1 LLTCINMKKPMSE
14 ELQIP
19 SGANVTYNGETFTVS
34 KSGVELKRK
43 IDLPRIKIEV
53 KGDKILLSTDKGN
66 KNEFKYI
73 KSTIAHI
80 NNLFK
85 GLDQKFVYKLEA
97 CNVHFPMTLKIDS
110 GNLVINNFLGEK
122 VPRKAKILSN
132 VDVDLKGAK
141 ITVSSNDFEAAG
153 ETATNIEKAT
163 KIKNRDRRIFQ
174 DGIFIVE
181 KPTRGVV
188 AQWVKDL

>member
-1 LLTCINMKKPMSE
+1 MLTCSNMKKPMSE

-19 SGANVTYNGETFTVS
+19 SGAKVSYNGETFLVS

-43 IDLPRIKIEV
+43 IDVPSIKIEV

-73 KSTIAHI
+73 KSTIAHLK
-80 NNLFK
+80 NLFK

-97 CNVHFPMTLKIDS
+97 CNVHFPMTLKLDS
-110 GNLVINNFLGEK
+110 GNLVITNFLGEK
-122 VPRKAKILSN
+122 VPRKAKILSH

-141 ITVSSNDFEAAG
+141 ITVSSHDFEAAG

-181 KPTRGVV
+181 KPVRGTV

>member
-1 LLTCINMKKPMSE
+1 MLTCINMKKPMSE

-19 SGANVTYNGETFTVS
+19 SGVSVKYDGQILDVS
-34 KSGVELKRK
+34 KSDVKLQRT
-43 IDLPRIKIEV
+43 IDLPSIKIEI

-80 NNLFK
+80 KNLFS
-85 GLDQKFVYKLEA
+85 GLDKKFVYKLEA

-132 VDVDLKGAK
+132 VDVEVKGAK
-141 ITVSSNDFEAAG
+141 ITVSSNNFEAAG

-163 KIKNRDRRIFQ
+163 KIKNRDRRVFQ

-181 KPTRGVV
+181 KPLGGAR
-188 AQWVKDL
+188 

>member
-1 LLTCINMKKPMSE
+1 MKKPMSE

-19 SGANVTYNGETFTVS
+19 SGANVTYDGETFVVS
-34 KSGVELKRK
+34 KSGIELKRK
-43 IDLPRIKIEV
+43 IDLPSIKIEI

-80 NNLFK
+80 KNLFK
-85 GLDQKFVYKLEA
+85 GLDNKFVYKLEA
-97 CNVHFPMTLKIDS
+97 CNVHFPMTLKLDS
-110 GNLVINNFLGEK
+110 GSLVINNFLGEK
-122 VPRKAKILSN
+122 VPRKAKILSHVE
-132 VDVDLKGAK
+132 VDIKGSK

-181 KPTRGVV
+181 KPIRGVV
-188 AQWVKDL
+188 TQ